1 MTRLLSFSLAVSLA
15 AGCAH
20 LPSPKEVEAAQIQ
33 YDLGANLLGQGR
45 EQEAMK
51 SFQEAL
57 KLDPNFPEP
66 LNGLGLIY
74 HYSYQR
80 LGEAEKYFRRA
91 LDLRPGFSDAWNNLG
106 ALLAQKG
113 ELVAAREAF
122 DTALSDTMYLT
133 PHIAQTNLAWVVH
146 LQGDTKAAESLVR
159 AALGTSPRYC
169 AGHRQ
174 LARLFEAQDRQR
186 DADASWEAFATYCP
200 NEPEALLHLAEVQ
213 ARAGDETQ
221 AARTLMKCLEKAG
234 SKAVSSDC
242 RALLATLPPL
252 PLEAEEVVTPPG
264 PDAAGQ
270 SVDGARDLESRR

>member
-1 MTRLLSFSLAVSLA
+1 MTRLALISVTCLYF

-20 LPSPKEVEAAQIQ
+20 VLSPKEQEAAQIQ

-57 KLDPNFPEP
+57 KIDPNFPEP
-66 LNGLGLIY
+66 NNGLGLIY

-80 LGEAEKYFRRA
+80 LAEAEKYFRRA
-91 LDLRPGFSDAWNNLG
+91 LELRPVFPDAWNNLG

-113 ELVAAREAF
+113 DLVGAREAF

-133 PHIAQTNLAWVVH
+133 PHIAQVNLAWVVH
-146 LQGDTKAAESLVR
+146 LQGDTQGAESLVR

-174 LARLFEAQDRQR
+174 LARLFEAQDKQR
-186 DADASWEAFATYCP
+186 DADASWEAFASYCP

-213 ARAGDETQ
+213 ARAGDETK
-221 AARTLMKCLEKAG
+221 AARTLMKCLERAG
-234 SKAVSSDC
+234 AKAVASDC
-242 RALLATLPPL
+242 RALLSTLPPL
-252 PLEAEEVVTPPG
+252 PLEAENVVAPPG
-264 PDAAGQ
+264 PNAAGQ
-270 SVDGARDLESRR
+270 AVDGARDLDSRR